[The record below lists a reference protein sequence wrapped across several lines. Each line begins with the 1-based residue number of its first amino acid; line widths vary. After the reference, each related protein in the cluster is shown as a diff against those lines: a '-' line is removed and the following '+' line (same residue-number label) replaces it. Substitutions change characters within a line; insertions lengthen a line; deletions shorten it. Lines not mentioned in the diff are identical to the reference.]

1 LLAISR
7 GTVSLASVGLV
18 DEDFGDRRRRSDL
31 VNDLVAGA
39 DNEGAS
45 ARARELGHDLDGRHW
60 MVLTQYRDQPVDG
73 ALATRWNGPPVPGE
87 VPCGR
92 RMLPVTQRHPSSGE

>member
-1 LLAISR
+1 LVIGGGAAIWSM
-7 GTVSLASVGLV
+7 T
-18 DEDFGDRRRRSDL
+18 
-31 VNDLVAGA
+31 LVAGA

-73 ALATRWNGPPVPGE
+73 APGHAVE
-87 VPCGR
+87 RAAGSR
-92 RMLPVTQRHPSSGE
+92 